1 MTDIAPFNI
10 YNPTFQSLAGF
21 RSQQLAITVNA
32 APVAID
38 ESHRVAAHGALGR
51 RSLVDDRELRQF
63 KIVVVDHGAVLPL
76 LARFHFEQ
84 QGLLGTLPARD
95 TDKR

>member
-38 ESHRVAAHGALGR
+38 ESHRVAAHGAFR
-51 RSLVDDRELRQF
+51 RGALVDDREF
-63 KIVVVDHGAVLPL
+63 G
-76 LARFHFEQ
+76 
-84 QGLLGTLPARD
+84 
-95 TDKR
+95 